1 VKRGQLLLFK
11 DLSESISSIEEAEA
25 EAEAEATATSPGP
38 LLSAEEW
45 SAEYNIGNGGREQ
58 VRWEEK
64 VRFGCKSEGDSFK
77 QSVEVLGKVLAE

>member
-1 VKRGQLLLFK
+1 MKRGQLLLFK
-11 DLSESISSIEEAEA
+11 DLSESISSIEEA

-64 VRFGCKSEGDSFK
+64 VRFDCKSEGDSFK

>member
-1 VKRGQLLLFK
+1 MKRGQLLLFK
-11 DLSESISSIEEAEA
+11 DLSESISSIEEA

-64 VRFGCKSEGDSFK
+64 VRFDCKSEGDSFK
-77 QSVEVLGKVLAE
+77 QSVEVLVGKVLAE